1 MTFTEFT
8 NKITTIFQDWDIEI
22 DEKGIKLTYAG
33 IVGKSLV
40 FSKDEFNLLYEKNKI
55 NSSDNLLEIYRDDYY
70 EILLQSDSLRYNLEY
85 DNKDYHDNVN
95 KIQYRR
101 GNASRDLVFWLLYNG
116 DAEMLYA
123 LIRQQRIVLR
133 LRINEMFQDPNI
145 PLLDFISQL
154 TLRRYSS
161 LIIETYEK
169 TTLSKM
175 QSYMYAFVYTYMFN
189 KQDSLYPVFDI
200 ISLFPQRIFRR
211 KADDFDCPKKTYI
224 QELISYYN
232 EAISS
237 SILSHK
243 YLSFYHI
250 LEYFYE
256 NIFMEDQ
263 ISKVREIITDPGFSY
278 KRSKDVAKLINKVQ
292 AKAFDKDVSINEKVA
307 LTLLIQKHIPQDQ
320 LQDRLIDRYGQ
331 EFLDILKKKVGF
343 SDGDI
348 IIFSK
353 EDEQQYIR
361 SITNRIY
368 KTRNAIVHSKESF
381 TDDKKNN
388 KYRSIRDDKELFYE
402 IALIQVIAEMIINE
416 NAKEI

>member
-1 MTFTEFT
+1 MGYYILKRRLNIMTFTEFT

-33 IVGKSLV
+33 IVGKYLV

-116 DAEMLYA
+116 DVEMLYA

-154 TLRRYSS
+154 ILRRYSS

-200 ISLFPQRIFRR
+200 ISLFPQRRFRR
-211 KADDFDCPKKTYI
+211 KADDFDCPKK
-224 QELISYYN
+224 
-232 EAISS
+232 
-237 SILSHK
+237 
-243 YLSFYHI
+243 HI
-250 LEYFYE
+250 F
-256 NIFMEDQ
+256 
-263 ISKVREIITDPGFSY
+263 
-278 KRSKDVAKLINKVQ
+278 
-292 AKAFDKDVSINEKVA
+292 
-307 LTLLIQKHIPQDQ
+307 
-320 LQDRLIDRYGQ
+320 
-331 EFLDILKKKVGF
+331 
-343 SDGDI
+343 
-348 IIFSK
+348 
-353 EDEQQYIR
+353 
-361 SITNRIY
+361 
-368 KTRNAIVHSKESF
+368 
-381 TDDKKNN
+381 KN
-388 KYRSIRDDKELFYE
+388 
-402 IALIQVIAEMIINE
+402 
-416 NAKEI
+416 